1 MALSIDTIA
10 YMKAWVKKHAS
21 GSLDTSVLGGLAF
34 KNSAK
39 GKFTPE
45 GHGMISNPGKLPELK
60 MSVQDKNL
68 LIEFDNGE
76 LPGSDVLFAG
86 NEAQISVQ

>member
-1 MALSIDTIA
+1 MDIENEQ
-10 YMKAWVKKHAS
+10 Y
-21 GSLDTSVLGGLAF
+21 
-34 KNSAK
+34 KNSV
-39 GKFTPE
+39 
-45 GHGMISNPGKLPELK
+45 IYSNELK
-60 MSVQDKNL
+60 CDDPEFNKNL